1 MELYCLPKP
10 LLKANVLS
18 RPSKKIKSPYLAD
31 IEIDGKEILCHTAA
45 LGCCGHIKTGAI
57 VWVLEK
63 PASKA
68 QSTHEVYLVEI
79 DGQLV
84 GCHPLIANKIG
95 ASLLKSQKI
104 LPIGEIIQE
113 VKFDTCRFDFTSIDK
128 KTIIEVKSVPMADH
142 YDGTLKELNA
152 YIKGRDLDNNSKVA
166 IFPFG
171 KRKVELLSPRALKH
185 VESLTK
191 LVTDHTCVLLFI
203 IQRTDIDRFTITK
216 LDPIYKAAVGLAK
229 EAGVLIKAVSVRWDN
244 QRVYFEKELPIIY

>member
-10 LLKANVLS
+10 LVKALVLA

-31 IEIDGKEILCHTAA
+31 IEIEGKEILCHTAA
-45 LGCCGHIKTGAI
+45 LGCCGFIKAGAT

-63 PASKA
+63 PESKA
-68 QSTHEVYLVEI
+68 KSTHEIYIVEI
-79 DGQLV
+79 DGQMV
-84 GCHPLIANKIG
+84 GCHPLVANKIG
-95 ASLLKSQKI
+95 ASLLKLQLV
-104 LPIGEIIQE
+104 LPIGDIIQE
-113 VKFDTCRFDFTSIDK
+113 VKFDTCRFDFASTDK

-152 YIKGRDLDNNSKVA
+152 FIKANSVVESEKIA

-171 KRKVELLSPRALKH
+171 KRKVALLSPRALKH

-191 LVTDHTCVLLFI
+191 LVPDHTCVLLFI
-203 IQRTDIDRFTITK
+203 VQRNDVDRFTITK
-216 LDPIYKAAVGLAK
+216 LDPIYKTAVAAAK